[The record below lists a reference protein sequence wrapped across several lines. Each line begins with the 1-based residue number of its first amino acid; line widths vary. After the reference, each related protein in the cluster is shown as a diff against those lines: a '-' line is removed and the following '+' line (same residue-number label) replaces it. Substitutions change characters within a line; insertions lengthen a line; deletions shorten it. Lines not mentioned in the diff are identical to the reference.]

1 MHPPEKTFVVRTVE
15 VFVCI
20 VLAAGGVVQAQ
31 SNQSAACPGPGF
43 NPRPWLEDFA
53 QLTAEMSA
61 HYSNLEFAIRD
72 RHMDLPAVRAETE
85 AKLGRS
91 CDEHEARRVLE
102 LFLKSFGDGHL
113 EMRWP
118 QTTAPQPEARQNEP
132 SSLCARLDYKKP
144 NLKPGVD
151 FSQLPQFSRIGGEEA
166 DWFPGGILRVTDTA
180 KVGVIRIAL
189 FSEHAFPDVCQQA
202 IQDLHLQDSAKCDT
216 ACEDTIERESGN
228 RLSAALVRRAA
239 QLRTAGASAILVD
252 ITHNGGGSDWVE
264 PLPKVLSS
272 VPLRE
277 PRLGFL
283 KQEHWTSQLKEHL
296 NDVETD
302 LKKGASPKDVLEDA
316 ATRLR
321 SAIARSQEGCDRSGV
336 WTDGQLKCTLLVSDV
351 LFVSG
356 VLNYAPPGAFASL
369 ESRTTLFHPEFYNYS
384 ESSDRLPL
392 YVVVDG
398 DTWSA
403 AEYFAAILQDNGA
416 ATILGDVTGG
426 AGCGYTNGG
435 IPSTLK
441 NSRAVVK
448 MPDCVRL
455 RKDGSNENFGVV
467 PDVWIPWSVH
477 DNSYTSAQKLLHSLL
492 TVFTRKSKEV
502 DHEAH

>member
-1 MHPPEKTFVVRTVE
+1 MHPLEKTFVVRTVE

-20 VLAAGGVVQAQ
+20 VLTAGGVVQAL
-31 SNQSAACPGPGF
+31 SNQSAACPSPGF
-43 NPRPWLEDFA
+43 NPRPWLEDFT

-72 RHMDLPAVRAETE
+72 RHMDLPALRAETE

-113 EMRWP
+113 EIRWP
-118 QTTAPQPEARQNEP
+118 QATAPQPEARQNEP

-151 FSQLPQFSRIGGEEA
+151 FSQLPQFSKIGGEEA

-180 KVGVIRIAL
+180 KAGVIRIAL
-189 FSEHAFPDVCQQA
+189 FSEHAFPEACQQA
-202 IQDLHLQDSAKCDT
+202 IQELHLQDPAKCDT
-216 ACEDTIERESGN
+216 QCADMVERESAN
-228 RLSAALVRRAA
+228 RLTAAMVKRAA
-239 QLRTAGASAILVD
+239 QLQAAGASAILVD

-264 PLPKVLSS
+264 PLPRVLSS

-277 PRLGFL
+277 PRLAFL
-283 KQEHWTSQLKEHL
+283 KHEHWTSQLKERL
-296 NDVETD
+296 ADVETD
-302 LKKGASPKDVLEDA
+302 LKKGAGPKDILEDA
-316 ATRLR
+316 AARLR
-321 SAIARSQEGCDRSGV
+321 SAIARSQEPCDRNGV
-336 WTDGQLKCTLLVSDV
+336 WTDSTLKCTLLVSDV
-351 LFVSG
+351 MFASG
-356 VLNYAPPGAFASL
+356 LLNHAPPGAFASL

-384 ESSDRLPL
+384 ESSDRLPV

-441 NSRAVVK
+441 NSRAVV

-467 PDVWIPWSVH
+467 PDVWIPWTVH

-492 TVFTRKSKEV
+492 TVFTQKSKEV